1 MLNQSNRNVPT
12 RRVNFFSFK
21 AQITRVLKDDPSEV
35 EVYNMQGSSEVHP
48 LELEIS
54 ERIALL
60 GYEDYSP
67 WKVTDFKL
75 THVWE
80 DSTDQYIY

>member
-21 AQITRVLKDDPSEV
+21 AQITRVLKDDSSEV

-54 ERIALL
+54 ERIALI
-60 GYEDYSP
+60 GEADFSP
-67 WKVTDFKL
+67 WKTTDFKL

-80 DSTDQYIY
+80 DSTEQYLY

>member
-1 MLNQSNRNVPT
+1 MLNQSNKNVPT
-12 RRVNFFSFK
+12 RRVHFFSFK
-21 AQITRVLKDDPSEV
+21 AQVTRVLKDDPSQV
-35 EVYNMQGSSEVHP
+35 DVYNMQGTSEIHP
-48 LELEIS
+48 LELEIP

-67 WKVTDFKL
+67 WKVTNFKL

-80 DSTDQYIY
+80 DSTEQYIS

>member
-1 MLNQSNRNVPT
+1 MLNTSNRNVPT
-12 RRVNFFSFK
+12 RRVHFFKFN

-35 EVYNMQGSSEVHP
+35 DVYNMEGSSEIHP

-60 GYEDYSP
+60 GYADYSP

-75 THVWE
+75 KRVWE